1 MKNPVRTRTEHPLYS
16 CKYQSEKSWKNLIRV
31 MEETRKGK
39 EEKTR
44 ENKRKQEKTRENKRD
59 GEDNKKE
66 NSKREEEK

>member
-1 MKNPVRTRTEHPLYS
+1 MKNPARTRTVHPLYS

-31 MEETRKGK
+31 IEETRKGK

-44 ENKRKQEKTRENKRD
+44 EKKRD
-59 GEDNKKE
+59 GKDSKKE